1 MSNYKI
7 YPLVLYSLVL
17 GVASQLTEPAA
28 ALLRCGDAA
37 VNGRMREISIDSN
50 MPALSIAM
58 PSLLLLNCII

>member
-28 ALLRCGDAA
+28 ALLRCGDCDAA
-37 VNGRMREISIDSN
+37 VDGRMDWRN
-50 MPALSIAM
+50 R
-58 PSLLLLNCII
+58 